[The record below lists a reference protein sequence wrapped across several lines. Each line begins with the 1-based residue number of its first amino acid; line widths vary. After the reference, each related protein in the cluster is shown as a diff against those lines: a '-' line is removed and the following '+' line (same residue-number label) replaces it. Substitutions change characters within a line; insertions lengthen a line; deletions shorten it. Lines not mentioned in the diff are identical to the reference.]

1 MLCSKASS
9 HQNRARAEQG
19 SGDAMWLFSLLNV
32 AVIKRCLD
40 NETIVI
46 SDSPQFS
53 SDWFHVRLLW
63 RDSAMMRYD
72 ARWVIWQYQDHYLLT
87 ETLMDIQQREECCL
101 ITLPR

>member
-1 MLCSKASS
+1 
-9 HQNRARAEQG
+9 
-19 SGDAMWLFSLLNV
+19 MWLFSLLNE

-72 ARWVIWQYQDHYLLT
+72 ARWVIWQYQDHYLSTSWTYL
-87 ETLMDIQQREECCL
+87 
-101 ITLPR
+101 

>member
-19 SGDAMWLFSLLNV
+19 SGDAIFSLLNE

-72 ARWVIWQYQDHYLLT
+72 ARWVIWQYQDHYLSTSWTYL
-87 ETLMDIQQREECCL
+87 
-101 ITLPR
+101 